1 MLFNSLVFVAFGAV
15 VYPVWALLR
24 GAGRRGFLLVA
35 SLFFYGW
42 WDWRFLGLLL
52 ATSLLD
58 YWLAKRIEDAP
69 AGKRRWVTISVVS
82 NLLVLGVFKYLGFF
96 VGEANALL
104 AALGVP
110 RALPVLELVLPMGLS
125 FYTFQALAYTVDVY
139 RGQTRAC
146 RNPFDFLLFISFFP
160 QLVAGPIE
168 RSERLLPQLR
178 MERGPTTEQLADG
191 AALVLWGFFKK
202 LVVADNLPGIVQLA
216 FGNGDSTGL
225 ATWLG
230 VYAFTWQIYCD
241 FSGYSDI
248 ARGLAKWFGVELRL
262 NFDLPFFASSPQDIW
277 RRWHISL
284 SEWLR
289 DYLYIPLGGNRHHAS
304 RNLIAT
310 MLLGGLW
317 HGANW
322 TFIAWGAWHGAAL
335 AIQRRWAPRLPK
347 PVAILLTFHF
357 LVLGFVWFRA
367 STLGDALRVFWNLVS
382 ITYRQSDL
390 VWFNLFLFLT
400 LPVLGAELWL
410 STRRP
415 VPVLVAALLVPL
427 AVLAIVLLGAS
438 QGHPFVYFQF

>member
-1 MLFNSLVFVAFGAV
+1 
-15 VYPVWALLR
+15 
-24 GAGRRGFLLVA
+24 
-35 SLFFYGW
+35 
-42 WDWRFLGLLL
+42 
-52 ATSLLD
+52 
-58 YWLAKRIEDAP
+58 
-69 AGKRRWVTISVVS
+69 
-82 NLLVLGVFKYLGFF
+82 
-96 VGEANALL
+96 
-104 AALGVP
+104 
-110 RALPVLELVLPMGLS
+110 
-125 FYTFQALAYTVDVY
+125 
-139 RGQTRAC
+139 
-146 RNPFDFLLFISFFP
+146 
-160 QLVAGPIE
+160 
-168 RSERLLPQLR
+168 
-178 MERGPTTEQLADG
+178 
-191 AALVLWGFFKK
+191 
-202 LVVADNLPGIVQLA
+202 VADNLAGIVQLA
-216 FGNGDSTGL
+216 FERDDSTGL

-335 AIQRRWAPRLPK
+335 AIQRRWAPRLPQ
-347 PVAILLTFHF
+347 PVAIVLTFHF

-367 STLGDALRVFWNLVS
+367 STLGNALSVFWHLVS

-390 VWFNLFLFLT
+390 VWLNLFLFLT
-400 LPVLGAELWL
+400 LPVLGAEAWL
-410 STRRP
+410 YTRRP
-415 VPVLVAALLVPL
+415 VPVLVKALLVPL